1 MGLSKSSRSER
12 AMVVGALVCLRSLVA
27 WDRAIELLGALE
39 DCLDT
44 GAGLTQREID
54 RSIRWSTRLAKMDE
68 RLVDFY
74 TSHAPVD
81 ETASVAFWR
90 VLEGGP
96 TLEGWQY
103 RKLKDLWCDSYGHVP
118 AIELCPRF
126 N

>member
-12 AMVVGALVCLRSLVA
+12 AMVVGALVSLHDLVA
-27 WDRAIELLGALE
+27 WDRAIELIGALG
-39 DCLDT
+39 DFLDT
-44 GAGLTQREID
+44 GAGLTQWEID
-54 RSIRWSTRLAKMDE
+54 RMLRWSARLAKMDE

-103 RKLKDLWCDSYGHVP
+103 RKLKELWCDSYGYAP